1 MKRNFIQIVK
11 DILPRRK
18 FIHRHENCIMYELS
32 GAELLTIHDKFTIP
46 SYQNEINRTKVN
58 AMQRDFFT
66 NHDFFHLKNNIVF
79 GVLPYNEETIYIID
93 GQHRFDM
100 LKQLQSNLS
109 SFITNQDF
117 KFNVYFFNIIDDEY
131 QLYLFRE
138 LNHDSYKNQQFVSL
152 GATMGKRVYDVSNLL
167 NQQYRFSP
175 KRAFKENDK
184 IYTLKEFMNKIHP
197 YILIKNSAEEVVQD
211 IQLKLKVFK
220 EHVNWFT
227 VKPEEEEYYLG
238 GSWISLTRLNFI
250 EFLLHNIVPNVI
262 PLPSKRMITS
272 ALRKKVWDKEF
283 GTHSEGKCPIHNCT
297 SILFKEQDSAFHCGH
312 IIPKCRG
319 GEDILENLRPICAN
333 CNARMGCRHWDEYEK
348 HIMGHVED

>member
-32 GAELLTIHDKFTIP
+32 GAELLTIQDKFTIP

-131 QLYLFRE
+131 QLSLFRE

-197 YILIKNSAEEVVQD
+197 YILIKNSAEEVVHD
-211 IQLKLKVFK
+211 IQIKLKVFK
-220 EHVNWFT
+220 EHVSWFT

-272 ALRKKVWDKEF
+272 ALRKKVWDKEI
-283 GTHSEGKCPIHNCT
+283 T
-297 SILFKEQDSAFHCGH
+297 
-312 IIPKCRG
+312 
-319 GEDILENLRPICAN
+319 
-333 CNARMGCRHWDEYEK
+333 
-348 HIMGHVED
+348 

>member
-1 MKRNFIQIVK
+1 
-11 DILPRRK
+11 
-18 FIHRHENCIMYELS
+18 MYELS
-32 GAELLTIHDKFTIP
+32 GAELLTIQDKFTIP

-131 QLYLFRE
+131 QLSLFRE

-197 YILIKNSAEEVVQD
+197 YILIKNSAEEVVHD
-211 IQLKLKVFK
+211 IQIKLKVFK
-220 EHVNWFT
+220 EHVSWFT

-283 GTHSEGKCPIHNCT
+283 GTHSEGKCPIQKCT

-319 GEDILENLRPICAN
+319 GEDIVENLRPICAN